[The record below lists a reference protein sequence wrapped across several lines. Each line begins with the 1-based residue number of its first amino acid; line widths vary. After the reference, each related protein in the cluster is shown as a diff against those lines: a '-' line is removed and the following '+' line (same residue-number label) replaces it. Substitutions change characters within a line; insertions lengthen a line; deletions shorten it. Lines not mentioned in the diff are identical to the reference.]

1 MRHLKNLAYKPFMFQ
16 EALPRFKPKRSK
28 KPKTIAVETAKKRV
42 NGHRSPKYA
51 EIDHT
56 PIAVKAPK
64 RAFVDTKEGKPSE
77 YAVAI
82 AKSRP
87 DLALGMFLK
96 GEQK

>member
-1 MRHLKNLAYKPFMFQ
+1 MSKLTRYAEAEMF
-16 EALPRFKPKRSK
+16 ERKHKRRLHIILEK
-28 KPKTIAVETAKKRV
+28 MAKKRV

-64 RAFVDTKEGKPSE
+64 RTFVDTKEGKPSE
-77 YAVAI
+77 YAAAI